1 MKTEEEQKNSEF
13 CASKMQS
20 GKNYVVAHGS
30 NDGEFCPG
38 DRVILLPTGDILLP
52 SFGLM
57 HAADVPEATRGMRV
71 CRLTQEGE
79 E

>member
-1 MKTEEEQKNSEF
+1 MKTEEEQKMSE
-13 CASKMQS
+13 MQA
-20 GKNYVVAHGS
+20 GAPYVVTRGS
-30 NDGEFCPG
+30 KDGEFRKG
-38 DRVILLPTGDILLP
+38 DRIVLMSGGDIVLP

-71 CRLTQEGE
+71 CPIPQEDE